1 MPTTT
6 VARLLADSL
15 EAHDVDQIFCVPGES
30 YVGLTSVLTER
41 NSIRLI
47 VCRHE
52 GGAGFMAVADG
63 RLRSRAGVCMVS
75 RGPGLSNAMVSL
87 HSAFHDATPV
97 VILVGQVERADF
109 GRLALQEQNYARLL
123 SDITKSVIEVNQP
136 EQASEAIARAF
147 HVAESGTPGPV
158 AVILPEDIFDEETDA
173 ALNPPRPRVAAGP
186 RTGDLH
192 RLAEMLAQA
201 DRPLVLAGGALLADS
216 LYDGEVYADLRRLS
230 EDWVLPVSPTHRRPQ
245 LFDARHPN
253 YGGYMG
259 IRVPPALIRAMKQ
272 ADLIVALGERL
283 TDTVSQSYTFPAAPQ
298 PQVPLVHIWPDANEV
313 GRVWRPDLGM
323 PCDPHEV
330 VKGLLALRPPADA
343 VKRRGW
349 IDGLHAIHLSLL
361 EKTWE
366 PAPDGVNFAA
376 VVCEIDKHLAD
387 DAVVTSD
394 AGNFGSFL
402 HRYISFR
409 PGQVFLSSVVGA
421 MGSGMPMAVAGA
433 LRRPGSQV
441 VAFMGDGG
449 ALMMGNEIATA
460 CQYGCAPIVIISDNA
475 MYGTI
480 GMHSYVRYPGRKLMD
495 ATRLTNPDF
504 AAWGRSFGAE
514 GITIRDESDVA
525 DGIARAFA
533 VKTRPVVVHCLTSAV
548 QMSAWRRFEGGVAL
562 RQDLIPDNLRNVAPA
577 TIQCPGPP
585 LSH

>member
-1 MPTTT
+1 MTTTT

-41 NSIRLI
+41 NSIRMI

-63 RLRSRAGVCMVS
+63 RLRNRAGVCIVS

-87 HSAFHDATPV
+87 HSAFHDATPMV
-97 VILVGQVERADF
+97 MLVGQVERKDF
-109 GRLALQEQNYARLL
+109 GRLALQEQNYSKLL
-123 SDITKSVIEVNQP
+123 SDITKSVIEVNEP

-147 HVAESGTPGPV
+147 HIAETGTPGPV
-158 AVILPEDIFDEETDA
+158 AVILPEDIFDKTTDA
-173 ALNPPRPRVAAGP
+173 ELNLPRPRVVAGP
-186 RTGDLH
+186 RAQDLQQ
-192 RLAEMLAQA
+192 LADMLAKA
-201 DRPLVLAGGALLADS
+201 ERPLILAGGALLADS
-216 LYDGEVYADLRRLS
+216 LHDKAVYADLRRLS
-230 EDWVLPVSPTHRRPQ
+230 EEWVLPINPTHRRPQ

-259 IRVPPALIRAMKQ
+259 IRVPPALIGEMKK

-298 PQVPLVHIWPDANEV
+298 PQLPVVHIWPDPNEV
-313 GRVWRPDLGM
+313 GRVWRVDLGM

-330 VKGLLALRPPADA
+330 IKGLLAMRSPTDA
-343 VKRRGW
+343 SKRRGW
-349 IDGLHAIHLSLL
+349 VDGLHKIHLSLL

-366 PAPDGVNFAA
+366 PTTDGINFAA
-376 VVCEIDKHLAD
+376 IVCEVDKHLAD
-387 DAVVTSD
+387 DAVITSD
-394 AGNFGSFL
+394 AGNFGSYL
-402 HRYISFR
+402 HRYIGFK
-409 PGQVFLSSVVGA
+409 PGQEFLSSVVGA
-421 MGSGMPMAVAGA
+421 MGSGMPMAVAGG
-433 LRRPGSQV
+433 LRRPGKQV

-449 ALMMGNEIATA
+449 ALMAGNEIATA
-460 CQYGCAPIVIISDNA
+460 CQYGCNPIVIISDNS

-480 GMHSYVRYPGRKLMD
+480 GMHSYVRYPERKFME

-514 GITIRDESDVA
+514 GITIRDESEIA
-525 DGIARAFA
+525 EGIARAFA
-533 VKTRPVVVHCLTSAV
+533 VKTKPVVVHCLTSSV
-548 QMSAWRRFEGGVAL
+548 QMSAWRRFQGGETL
-562 RQDLIPDNLRNVAPA
+562 P
-577 TIQCPGPP
+577 
-585 LSH
+585 